1 MRAKWKHH
9 FRTRGGS
16 GSFVNTSPLCWECI
30 LLPCC
35 LDLKWKTSLKI
46 SRKNGEFC
54 CSRMFDHV
62 WIKFCNS
69 DTTEFCIFQPS
80 NYHWQSKGNVKASGV
95 EDMVLLPK
103 IQEAAIVENL
113 KKRYM
118 DDLIFV
124 SFHYT
129 SSWVK
134 NALCT
139 TTSPFDVSLVT
150 LLSS

>member
-1 MRAKWKHH
+1 MV
-9 FRTRGGS
+9 
-16 GSFVNTSPLCWECI
+16 SFVVLECLTI
-30 LLPCC
+30 GGLSFV
-35 LDLKWKTSLKI
+35 TAANENI
-46 SRKNGEFC
+46 
-54 CSRMFDHV
+54 
-62 WIKFCNS
+62 
-69 DTTEFCIFQPS
+69 TEFCIFQPS

-129 SSWVK
+129 S
-134 NALCT
+134 
-139 TTSPFDVSLVT
+139 
-150 LLSS
+150 